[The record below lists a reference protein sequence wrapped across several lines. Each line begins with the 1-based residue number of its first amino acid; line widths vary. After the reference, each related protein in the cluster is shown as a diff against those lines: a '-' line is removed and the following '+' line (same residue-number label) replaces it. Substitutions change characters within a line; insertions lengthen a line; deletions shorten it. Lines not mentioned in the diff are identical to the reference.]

1 VKRASKRRGRRAPAT
16 SREQRLERALR
27 AAERRSLEQQQ
38 RADLLVRATQ
48 AGLLDWDSTTDRTTY
63 SERLKEMLG
72 YAPDTDTGS
81 WPVFFELIHPEDCE
95 RVRTSFLS
103 QLRDRSTP
111 NSTRT
116 SHDPQDYR
124 VRRADGSW
132 LWVHAEAISLTGTD
146 GRTLRYICSFI
157 DISERKQ
164 QEIELSDRIQ
174 FIRDLF
180 DSVPIALALRD
191 PAGRYLFVNR
201 TWERYVGSQREEVVG
216 ARLHDQ
222 FTGGEAD
229 AMLEADRAALDRDPD
244 APVEPQDFAHRGRHY
259 LQTRTVMNDA
269 FGRPI
274 GVLIA
279 SLDTTEQRA
288 QEERLRDQMLLTRA
302 LIDENPNAMYLK
314 DTQGRYVTVNDAWL
328 EMVGVTREQAIG
340 SNVLELFPEKESERY
355 HAEDMR
361 LIAQGDSSE
370 MESLRTGPDGNPQW
384 VIIRKAALRRA
395 DGTVIGLIGT
405 NTDITALKRIEL
417 DLAERAKFVAE
428 LVDALPISVA
438 LRDPDGRYV
447 LVNRTWEQY
456 FGVKREDALGR
467 RRRELPGWTGDPQR
481 IADADEIERLD
492 RETLARGPGYIAEPQ
507 ETLRLGRHY
516 LITRRALFDSLGKP
530 IGVLSAGI
538 DMTERREQDE
548 QLRNQFKFIND
559 LVESVPVSVAMR
571 DTEGRYLLVNRTWE
585 QYFGARREDVL
596 GHTVRGRVPEPMASA
611 LLALDQ
617 KVLARGAGAMLR
629 EDDYEYRGRRYTQT
643 RSVMADAQDKVLG
656 VLIASLDTTTRYEM
670 ELALEHERERLQL
683 LVRATKA
690 GFMDWDAR
698 TDTAVYSERFKEMLG
713 YPPDADTS
721 AWPLLLDRMHP
732 DDREPMRNAFR
743 AMLHRVSSTGERLH
757 GPLEYRLRKAD
768 GSYLW
773 VRGEGIARIGE
784 GGRTERFLTSYVD
797 ITHLRE
803 LNRALE
809 ESVRLREEVDR
820 MSRHDLKTPLNAII
834 GISRLMQEEGRL
846 SAEDAQLATR
856 IEEAGFRLLGMI
868 NLSLDM
874 FRMEQGTYPFSP
886 KAVDLREVLDK
897 VVRDLRSHAKAKRA
911 SVRIEGGAAH
921 AWGEELL
928 CYSMLANVTKNA
940 IEASPTGGTVTV
952 SIEPA
957 EEGVS
962 IRIHNAGAVPE
973 AMRGRFFEK
982 YSTAGKQGG
991 LGLGTYS
998 ARLMARTQLGDI
1010 EMQTSETAGTTLA
1023 VRLSAAAAPQAE
1035 RDSAERSAPPAPQLS
1050 SLAAGHS
1057 ILVVDDDEFS
1067 RLVVQRL
1074 LPASSRVSVASNGS
1088 EALDAVLVDPPE
1100 AIVMDL
1106 DMPVM
1111 GGLEAAARIRASEKE
1126 SGRKR
1131 CTMIAASS
1139 HDDETTRL
1147 RSLEAGFDAYL
1158 EKPVSADALRRLLAD
1173 FFLAGEPVHVDPDLR
1188 DLLPGFLRS
1197 RRELAAEL
1205 AQAVEAGAAE
1215 TARALAHKLAG
1226 SFLPYGFHW
1235 AARQGKMIE
1244 QRARENAL
1252 EGLVAEVRALREHL
1266 DTVEVR
1272 VTDGMAEVKR

>member
-1 VKRASKRRGRRAPAT
+1 LKRGSKQGGRL
-16 SREQRLERALR
+16 QRLERALR
-27 AAERRSLEQQQ
+27 AEEQRSLEQRQ

-48 AGLLDWDSTTDRTTY
+48 AGLLDWDAITNHTSY
-63 SERLKEMLG
+63 SERFKEMLG

-81 WPVFFELIHPEDCE
+81 WPVFFALIHPEDRE
-95 RVRTSFLS
+95 RVRASFLS

-116 SHDPQDYR
+116 SHDPADYR
-124 VRRADGSW
+124 VRKADGSY
-132 LWVHAEAISLTGTD
+132 LWVHAEAISLTGAD
-146 GRTLRYICSFI
+146 GRTLRYICSLI
-157 DISERKQ
+157 DISQRKQ
-164 QEIELSDRIQ
+164 QEIELSGRIQ

-191 PAGRYLFVNR
+191 PSGRYLFVNR
-201 TWERYVGSQREEVVG
+201 AWERYVGAQREEVVG
-216 ARLHDQ
+216 VRVQDQ
-222 FTGGEAD
+222 FTTGEAD
-229 AMLEADRAALDRDPD
+229 AMLELDRAALERGPD
-244 APVEPQDFAHRGRHY
+244 APVEPQDFVHRGRHY
-259 LQTRTVMNDA
+259 LQTRSVMNDA
-269 FGRPI
+269 SGRPI

-328 EMVGVTREQAIG
+328 EMVGVTRERAIG

-361 LIAQGDSSE
+361 LIAQGDASE

-384 VIIRKAALRRA
+384 VIIRKAALRRT

-417 DLAERAKFVAE
+417 ELAERATFVAE

-447 LVNRTWEQY
+447 LVNRTWEHY
-456 FGVKREDALGR
+456 FGVQREDALGK
-467 RRRELPGWTGDPQR
+467 RRRELPGWTGDPKR
-481 IADADEIERLD
+481 MADADEIEQLD
-492 RETLARGPGYIAEPQ
+492 RETLARGPGYVAEPQ

-516 LITRRALFDSLGKP
+516 LITRRALFDSGGKP

-538 DMTERREQDE
+538 DMTERRAQDE

-571 DTEGRYLLVNRTWE
+571 DTEGRYLLVNRSWE

-596 GHTVRGRVPEPMASA
+596 GHTVRERVPEPMASA
-611 LLALDQ
+611 LLALDR

-643 RSVMADAQDKVLG
+643 RSVMADAQSKVLG
-656 VLIASLDTTTRYEM
+656 VLIASLDTTARYEM
-670 ELALEHERERLQL
+670 ELALEHERLQL

-698 TDTAVYSERFKEMLG
+698 ADKQVFSERFKEMLG
-713 YPPDADTS
+713 YARDADTS
-721 AWPLLLDRMHP
+721 GWPPLFEMMHP

-743 AMLHRVSSTGERLH
+743 EMLHRVSSTGERLH
-757 GPLEYRLRKAD
+757 GPLEYRLRKTD

-773 VRGEGIARIGE
+773 VRGEGIAKIGDD
-784 GGRTERFLTSYVD
+784 GRTERFLTSYVD

-834 GISRLMQEEGRL
+834 GISRLMHEEGRL

-856 IEEAGFRLLGMI
+856 IEEAGFRLLSMI

-874 FRMEQGTYPFSP
+874 FRMEQGTYPLSP
-886 KAVDLREVLDK
+886 KAVDLRDVLDK

-911 SVRIEGGAAH
+911 SVRIEGDAAH

-940 IEASPTGGTVTV
+940 IEATPQGGTVTL
-952 SIEPA
+952 SIQPA

-998 ARLMARTQLGDI
+998 ARLMARTQMGDI
-1010 EMQTSETAGTTLA
+1010 EMQTSEAAGTTLA
-1023 VRLSAAAAPQAE
+1023 VRLSAAAAPQVE
-1035 RDSAERSAPPAPQLS
+1035 RDSGARSAPPAPPLS
-1050 SLAAGHS
+1050 SLAEGHS

-1088 EALDAVLVDPPE
+1088 EALDAVLIDPPD

-1111 GGLEAAARIRASEKE
+1111 GGLEAAAHIRASEKE

-1139 HDDETTRL
+1139 HDDEATRL
-1147 RSLEAGFDAYL
+1147 RALEAGFDAYL

-1205 AQAVEAGAAE
+1205 AEAVEAGAAE
-1215 TARALAHKLAG
+1215 RARALAHKLAG
-1226 SFLPYGFHW
+1226 SLLPYGFHW

-1252 EGLVAEVRALREHL
+1252 QGLAAEVRALREHL

-1272 VTDGMAEVKR
+1272 VEDATAEEKR